1 MGTTILKPSAL
12 IDCWLTTMNEIKYEF
27 RTEKYRVGAPVLL
40 DNPDRQYRYRSLYGY
55 GPDTVRSI
63 NSRQNTRDLGGCP
76 VYSETIIIDCDT
88 KEEATTVD
96 DRLTE
101 LEIPFELWLTG
112 NRGCHF
118 HIAIKPMW
126 GTDTIWSQTC
136 WLRDIGVWDV
146 IDTSIY
152 RENGQIRVPGAVHE
166 KTGRTKE
173 RIREATSRVQ
183 IEVPIRKAPPMPVA
197 SVQVEAGTPE
207 ARNEYHR
214 NLFYRR
220 NEGGRHTHMFVLW
233 NRGKA
238 AGYPPNEIRDD
249 IRWWNDT
256 FAEPSHTATSVE
268 TKLRGFR

>member
-1 MGTTILKPSAL
+1 METMTLKQSDL
-12 IDCWLTTMNEIKYEF
+12 NTSLQSIMYEW
-27 RTEKYRVGAPVLL
+27 RTDKYRMGAPVLL
-40 DNPDRQYRYRSLYGY
+40 DAPDRQYRYRSLYGY
-55 GPDTVRSI
+55 GPDTIRGI
-63 NSRQNTRDLGGCP
+63 NARKNTRDLAGSP
-76 VYSETIIIDCDT
+76 VYSDHIIIDCDT
-88 KEEATTVD
+88 QGEAEIVKE
-96 DRLTE
+96 RLIE

-118 HIAIKPMW
+118 HISIEPMW

-136 WLRDIGVWDV
+136 WLRDIGVWEV

-152 RENGQIRVPGAVHE
+152 RENGQIRVAGAIHE
-166 KTGRTKE
+166 KTGRVKELVHRHGGSIRTK
-173 RIREATSRVQ
+173 ID
-183 IEVPIRKAPPMPVA
+183 IRKSPPMPVA
-197 SVQVEAGTPE
+197 SSEVEAGTPE
-207 ARNEYHR
+207 AKNEYHR

-238 AGYPPNEIRDD
+238 AGYSPSDIRDD

-256 FAEPSHTATSVE
+256 FAEPSHTTTAVE